1 MIENERM
8 EKVMFSQNGWISEK
22 QVRRT
27 LVLPVFVSS
36 IFILPYMAAVLF
48 GGNIVW
54 GMGIFLVLAV
64 MYSGILYVIGK
75 YTVPSDKEDGTQNF
89 RGNRWIAGIHV
100 LRYSVRLAFYIL
112 LAVTILG
119 EAQVPFM
126 KEGGA
131 SRISNLLVVIPLLLV
146 AFYGADHSMEKVAR
160 IHEMIFWVTFV
171 PFIVMLAF
179 GFREISWD
187 VWVPEGEMPVWKML
201 LYGYL
206 LLVCVLPAE
215 NYLQLKKVYNKK
227 DSTVV
232 SYGGLVAMLVL
243 ICVLSMIIVGIYG
256 VHGAAGEGMV
266 TISIMRYIRMPFGV
280 LERFDMLMIWF
291 FMTGCFVLICN
302 TLFFAGNRY
311 REAFGGKGVCWVMLG
326 AMAFALLVAYRFPKY
341 DVSIL
346 WFVWYGACVDLPLS
360 VILPLVDHWLGRRRN
375 TPGGN
380 GKTRKR
386 RSENAM
392 RDGERSR
399 KKRLREGRQR
409 RKEERQGL
417 CLTEKLCMWIFAG
430 CFCCVVLT
438 GCGSDMRNVEQRDYA
453 TMLVMSKGE
462 KLPYHIYLGV
472 AKEHRVG
479 EQSQV
484 EAVYDFE
491 VENLEGLGDAYA
503 RQRGKDLSLMHVK
516 IVLWD
521 MDAFTGVDD
530 MAAVLYEMDKNEEI
544 AKTCPVLLLQETKNW
559 IAYVEQAKTPVGTYV
574 SNLVQTFDTKEKR
587 VPWLKDYLKYIRE
600 GDPLVPCMLIEG
612 KQGYQIQLAKTRYH
626 FPDIE

>member
-8 EKVMFSQNGWISEK
+8 EKVMFSQNGRISEK

-48 GGNIVW
+48 GGNIIW

-131 SRISNLLVVIPLLLV
+131 SRISNLLVVLPLLLV

-179 GFREISWD
+179 GFREISWN
-187 VWVPEGEMPVWKML
+187 VWVPEGEMPVWNML
-201 LYGYL
+201 WYGYL

-227 DSTVV
+227 DAPIV

-256 VHGAAGEGMV
+256 VH
-266 TISIMRYIRMPFGV
+266 
-280 LERFDMLMIWF
+280 
-291 FMTGCFVLICN
+291 
-302 TLFFAGNRY
+302 
-311 REAFGGKGVCWVMLG
+311 
-326 AMAFALLVAYRFPKY
+326 
-341 DVSIL
+341 
-346 WFVWYGACVDLPLS
+346 
-360 VILPLVDHWLGRRRN
+360 
-375 TPGGN
+375 
-380 GKTRKR
+380 
-386 RSENAM
+386 
-392 RDGERSR
+392 
-399 KKRLREGRQR
+399 
-409 RKEERQGL
+409 
-417 CLTEKLCMWIFAG
+417 
-430 CFCCVVLT
+430 
-438 GCGSDMRNVEQRDYA
+438 
-453 TMLVMSKGE
+453 
-462 KLPYHIYLGV
+462 
-472 AKEHRVG
+472 
-479 EQSQV
+479 
-484 EAVYDFE
+484 
-491 VENLEGLGDAYA
+491 
-503 RQRGKDLSLMHVK
+503 
-516 IVLWD
+516 
-521 MDAFTGVDD
+521 
-530 MAAVLYEMDKNEEI
+530 
-544 AKTCPVLLLQETKNW
+544 
-559 IAYVEQAKTPVGTYV
+559 
-574 SNLVQTFDTKEKR
+574 
-587 VPWLKDYLKYIRE
+587 
-600 GDPLVPCMLIEG
+600 
-612 KQGYQIQLAKTRYH
+612 
-626 FPDIE
+626 